1 MTEKKPL
8 ILITNDDGIFAD
20 GLRQLGA
27 AAGTL
32 GEVWVVAP
40 ETEQSAISH
49 AISLYDPLRVRKI
62 SLNGDSYGY
71 GVLGTPADSV
81 KIAIRALLPRKP
93 DLVISG
99 INDGANVGINVFYS
113 GTVSAAREAAMLGVP
128 AMAVSI
134 ARKKNP
140 PFEWAVPHIRAVGRW
155 ILSNGLPP
163 GVSLNVNVPALP
175 PEEVKGIR
183 ITRQALTRFHEE
195 YVPRE
200 DPRGNVY
207 YWLSGEVSFDGDDES
222 VDANAVR
229 RGFVSVTPLCY
240 DLTAHDHTMGLADS
254 LERL

>member
-8 ILITNDDGIFAD
+8 ILITNDDGILAD
-20 GLRQLGA
+20 GLRYLRDA
-27 AAGTL
+27 AAAF
-32 GEVWVVAP
+32 GEVRVVAP
-40 ETEQSAISH
+40 ERERSAISH
-49 AISLYDPLRVRKI
+49 AISLHDPIKVRNI
-62 SLNGDSYGY
+62 RLNGDLDGH

-81 KIAIRALLPRKP
+81 KIAIHVLLPRKP

-99 INDGANVGINVFYS
+99 INDGANLGINVLYS

-128 AMAVSI
+128 AMSVSI
-134 ARKKNP
+134 ARKKDP
-140 PFEWAVPHIRAVGRW
+140 PFEWAIPHIQAVGRW

-163 GVSLNVNVPALP
+163 GVSLNVNIPALSP
-175 PEEVKGIR
+175 QEVKGIR

-195 YVPRE
+195 YEPRE

-207 YWLSGEVSFDGDDES
+207 YWLSGEVPLDGDDES
-222 VDANAVR
+222 IDANAVR

-240 DLTAHDHTMGLADS
+240 DLTAHDHTVGLADS